1 VARTNPRLA
10 FEGSLGS
17 EAQAERILRHG
28 DLERVRQLPRLA
40 GAEAEAKAI
49 SAAWIAKDKKVA
61 VLLNDQATEP
71 AVFELAGKAKYLHFA
86 CHGIAEEYAGQSL
99 SMLVLA
105 QPERLQDRNDGL
117 LKLDDLLHHWR
128 GRLEGCRLV
137 VLSACRTNVG
147 PTLRDEAPQALPLG
161 FLFAGVPSVIS
172 TLWAVDDASTRE
184 LMTDFY
190 RRITNAT
197 GETDKLAAFTA
208 AKKLLRQKYPDPFH
222 WAPFLFMGS
231 PE

>member
-1 VARTNPRLA
+1 MASIAAVFASKQRATR
-10 FEGSLGS
+10 SL
-17 EAQAERILRHG
+17 L
-28 DLERVRQLPRLA
+28 
-40 GAEAEAKAI
+40 GAEA
-49 SAAWIAKDKKVA
+49 
-61 VLLNDQATEP
+61 TES
-71 AVFELAGKAKYLHFA
+71 AVFDLAAKAKYVHFA

-99 SMLVLA
+99 SMLVLS
-105 QPERLQDRNDGL
+105 QPEHVLPGDDGL
-117 LKLDDLLHHWR
+117 LKLGDLLQGWR
-128 GRLEGCRLV
+128 GRLASCRLV

-147 PTLRDEAPQALPLG
+147 PTNRDDAPQALPIG

-190 RRITNAT
+190 RRITDAAA

-208 AKKLLRQKYPDPFH
+208 AKKALRQKYPDPFH